1 MSELEV
7 EQSTALVLAHTGEL
21 VDLSD
26 ERQVA
31 KAFRDVQDIQ
41 RKLAEANRRL
51 REALVEQAAIQGT
64 KTMYLDGIGKVEL
77 KGGQEV
83 TYDELAI
90 EEDLRKLGCPEEVIR
105 EIVKE
110 TIIYKIDGRRAK
122 SAAAANPEYG
132 KVIES
137 HKTVTE
143 KLPTVSIT

>member
-1 MSELEV
+1 MAEV
-7 EQSTALVLAHTGEL
+7 EVEYSTALVLAHTGEL
-21 VDLSD
+21 VDLTD

-31 KAFRDVQDIQ
+31 KAYRDVQDIQ
-41 RKLAEANRRL
+41 RKLAEANRQL
-51 REALVEQAAIQGT
+51 REALVERAAVLGT
-64 KTMYLDGIGKVEL
+64 KTIYMDGIGKVEL

-83 TYDELAI
+83 AYDELAI

-110 TIIYKIDGRRAK
+110 TVTYKVDGRRAK

-137 HKTVTE
+137 HKVVIE